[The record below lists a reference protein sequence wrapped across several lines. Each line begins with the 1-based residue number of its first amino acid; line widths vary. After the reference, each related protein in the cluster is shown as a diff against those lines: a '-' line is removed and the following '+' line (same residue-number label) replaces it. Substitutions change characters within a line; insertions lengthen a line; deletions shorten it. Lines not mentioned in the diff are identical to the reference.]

1 MVGDG
6 LCKKGYLFFDG
17 SAWIISYSWISSYEA
32 VDTWPAEY
40 LLAWSQISHV
50 LDATRPMCE
59 SSFLGN
65 QKPQVQ
71 QACLFSVYISSHWPF
86 LALYGLA
93 DLEGSPSLSWFVS
106 RFYNFELFFT
116 PLRWGEG
123 PAPWV
128 AFVKGGKGW
137 FFVTLERSLK
147 GWYIMN
153 ILRFNRVLKQLV

>member
-6 LCKKGYLFFDG
+6 LCKRGYLFFDG

-50 LDATRPMCE
+50 LDDTRLMCE

-71 QACLFSVYISSHWPF
+71 QACLFSVYISSRWPF
-86 LALYGLA
+86 LALHGLA

-106 RFYNFELFFT
+106 LSTTFNFWT
-116 PLRWGEG
+116 PPQVGWRAGSLGCN
-123 PAPWV
+123 
-128 AFVKGGKGW
+128 VKGGKRW
-137 FFVTLERSLK
+137 KKTMFFFGYSERSLK
-147 GWYIMN
+147 GW
-153 ILRFNRVLKQLV
+153 